1 MCVAT
6 FKCSWFQRPF
16 LSLSKFPRCFDRWG
30 KFLCDDSIH
39 SCALTE
45 GARSYVI
52 GDKLPCPSA
61 AFQPYPNFFLFFKKF
76 WHTEL
81 TSILRLSNPRFFSII
96 LLYLKPKKVLFECL
110 IPRHTF
116 LHWKSSLITVD
127 VFILRFLSKC
137 FFLYKI
143 WTQKF
148 LVFKTNFYT

>member
-16 LSLSKFPRCFDRWG
+16 LSLSRFPRCFDRWG

-61 AFQPYPNFFLFFKKF
+61 AFQPYPNSFLFFKKF
-76 WHTEL
+76 WHTEPI
-81 TSILRLSNPRFFSII
+81 SILRLSNPSTLSYIESLHWSQWMFLYLDFYPSAFFST
-96 LLYLKPKKVLFECL
+96 KFEL
-110 IPRHTF
+110 
-116 LHWKSSLITVD
+116 KSSWYSKPI
-127 VFILRFLSKC
+127 FILRLSNPSFSK
-137 FFLYKI
+137 L
-143 WTQKF
+143 QKW
-148 LVFKTNFYT
+148 LTLKP